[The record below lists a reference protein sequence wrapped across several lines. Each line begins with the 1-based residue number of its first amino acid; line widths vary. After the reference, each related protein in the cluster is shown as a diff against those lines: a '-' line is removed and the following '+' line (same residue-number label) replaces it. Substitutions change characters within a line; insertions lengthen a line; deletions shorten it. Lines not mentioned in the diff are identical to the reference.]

1 MIRVKRKFNLV
12 DNGMPVAILKKTENW
27 KMTVNIMMVVNEMM
41 VANTMMV
48 PNGMVLMVVNVVE

>member
-12 DNGMPVAILKKTENW
+12 DNWMPVAIMKMTENW

-41 VANTMMV
+41 VS
-48 PNGMVLMVVNVVE
+48 NGMVLMVVNVVE